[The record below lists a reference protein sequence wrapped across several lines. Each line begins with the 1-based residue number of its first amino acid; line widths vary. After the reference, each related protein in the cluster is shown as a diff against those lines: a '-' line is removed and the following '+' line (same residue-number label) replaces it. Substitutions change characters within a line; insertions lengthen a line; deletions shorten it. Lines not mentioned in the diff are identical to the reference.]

1 MASESNERTP
11 DANELYMQLQYLQQ
25 AYSQQYEVLNQSID
39 NYTAMQTVLR
49 GNIEILE
56 GSKRMEGKE
65 ILVNTEGGMY
75 LNAETKKINSVITY
89 IGAGY
94 LVEQNLDDAKQF
106 FDDRIKKA
114 DELMGKLIAQRQKIR
129 EELADINYRLGA
141 LQAQGLL

>member
-1 MASESNERTP
+1 
-11 DANELYMQLQYLQQ
+11 
-25 AYSQQYEVLNQSID
+25 
-39 NYTAMQTVLR
+39 
-49 GNIEILE
+49 
-56 GSKRMEGKE
+56 
-65 ILVNTEGGMY
+65 MY